1 MSYEIHK
8 CPNCGATLPA
18 SSEDCFYVCEYCG
31 FRTKPVI
38 KDPALDPSK
47 ATLIILYDAGTRVT
61 PDLQLMISK
70 KEDGEL
76 KKVLFGGFHNDKGE
90 VKIHRVPNM
99 RKLKLTLDKGEYNA
113 LFKINIYKKKMT
125 IGLDGDKFL
134 RIKWYA
140 LMATTAPTISPVRTM
155 VSQLDFVHS
164 MYGEMFSENSSK
176 KSAADCRSCNSAM
189 FPSVRSIGF
198 GRKRGRRFSR

>member
-1 MSYEIHK
+1 MK
-8 CPNCGATLPA
+8 PG
-18 SSEDCFYVCEYCG
+18 SSG
-31 FRTKPVI
+31 
-38 KDPALDPSK
+38 SK
-47 ATLIILYDAGTRVT
+47 ATLIILYDAGAGVT

-90 VKIHRVPNM
+90 VKIHRAPNM

-125 IGLDGDKFL
+125 IDLDGDKFL
-134 RIKWYA
+134 RIKWHA

-155 VSQLDFVHS
+155 VSLHC
-164 MYGEMFSENSSK
+164 E
-176 KSAADCRSCNSAM
+176 
-189 FPSVRSIGF
+189 SVIR
-198 GRKRGRRFSR
+198 